1 MVQLSHPYMTTG
13 KTIALTRWIFVG
25 KVTSLF
31 FNMLSRLA
39 IAILPRNKGL
49 LISWLQSPSAVILE
63 SPKIKSVT
71 VSIVSPSIWHEVIGL
86 VPWSSFFECWVLSQI
101 FHSPLTVWI
110 TVNCGKFW
118 KTWEYHTTWPA
129 SWEICM
135 QVRKQQLELDMEQ
148 QIGSQKEKESVK
160 ALYCHPAYLTYMQST
175 SWEMLGCRMHK
186 LDSRL
191 PGEISVTSDMQM
203 TPSVWQKVKKD

>member
-13 KTIALTRWIFVG
+13 KTIALTRWIFVS

-31 FNMLSRLA
+31 FNMLSSLA

-49 LISWLQSPSAVILE
+49 LISCLQSQSAVILE
-63 SPKIKSVT
+63 PPKIKSVT
-71 VSIVSPSIWHEVIGL
+71 VSTVSSSIAMKWWDQM
-86 VPWSSFFECWVLSQI
+86 PWSSFFECWVLSQI

-118 KTWEYHTTWPA
+118 KTWEYQTTWPA

-148 QIGSQKEKESVK
+148 ETGSQ
-160 ALYCHPAYLTYMQST
+160 
-175 SWEMLGCRMHK
+175 
-186 LDSRL
+186 
-191 PGEISVTSDMQM
+191 
-203 TPSVWQKVKKD
+203 

>member
-13 KTIALTRWIFVG
+13 KIIALTRWIFVS

-31 FNMLSRLA
+31 LNMLSSLA

-49 LISWLQSPSAVILE
+49 LISCLQSQSAVILE
-63 SPKIKSVT
+63 PPKIKSVT
-71 VSIVSPSIWHEVIGL
+71 VSTVSSSIAMKWWDQM
-86 VPWSSFFECWVLSQI
+86 PWSSFFECWVLSQI

-135 QVRKQQLELDMEQ
+135 QVRKQQLELDREQ
-148 QIGSQKEKESVK
+148 QTGSKSGKE
-160 ALYCHPAYLTYMQST
+160 
-175 SWEMLGCRMHK
+175 
-186 LDSRL
+186 
-191 PGEISVTSDMQM
+191 
-203 TPSVWQKVKKD
+203 